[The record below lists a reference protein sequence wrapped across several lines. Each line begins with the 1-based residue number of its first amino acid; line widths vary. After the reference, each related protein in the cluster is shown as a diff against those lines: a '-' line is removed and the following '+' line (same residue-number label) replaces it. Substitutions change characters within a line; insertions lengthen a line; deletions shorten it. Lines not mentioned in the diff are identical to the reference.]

1 MCPSRC
7 STPLSFFYE
16 NVTASTWRRGPLA
29 SQIPITSSCR
39 SRDGHRSLHSLHFR
53 RAPSFWIT
61 CPWTEKNEIL
71 TQCLLWL
78 KNYLLSLVV
87 WVVRLCFQA
96 CREESRLVWRKW
108 NFSGS
113 SRYLPL
119 LSQSTNK
126 QTKRE
131 SQFPDRKWLYRF
143 PGEWSG
149 TCTCPAESLTLRG
162 LGFLFHTGYSQ
173 ASFRSIF
180 IVCVCFSL
188 YPAGYS
194 HFNKIG
200 WFCCQTLGVCQVG

>member
-1 MCPSRC
+1 M
-7 STPLSFFYE
+7 
-16 NVTASTWRRGPLA
+16 
-29 SQIPITSSCR
+29 SQHPPE
-39 SRDGHRSLHSLHFR
+39 DEVLLLPRSLLLQAV
-53 RAPSFWIT
+53 APEMATTVSTVSTLGELLPFWIT

-71 TQCLLWL
+71 TQCLLCL

>member
-1 MCPSRC
+1 MLNIKCVPADVARRFHF
-7 STPLSFFYE
+7 ST
-16 NVTASTWRRGPLA
+16 RM
-29 SQIPITSSCR
+29 SQHPPE
-39 SRDGHRSLHSLHFR
+39 DEVLLLHRSLLLQAV
-53 RAPSFWIT
+53 APEMAIAVSTVSTLGELLPFWII

-162 LGFLFHTGYSQ
+162 LGFYFIMDILKHLSE
-173 ASFRSIF
+173 ASS
-180 IVCVCFSL
+180 
-188 YPAGYS
+188 
-194 HFNKIG
+194 
-200 WFCCQTLGVCQVG
+200 